1 MEIEITRDSAG
12 FAGSARDFLAARL
25 EHNVL
30 ATVLD
35 NVLRTERGAGCT
47 SGDLALSRDSPL
59 FAVGSE
65 PATGEVIAAALRTP
79 PWPML
84 AAGFDNPGHA
94 SDLIDRWLTHDP
106 ALSEFGAEPATAMAL
121 INGWQASTGG
131 TTECIFREALYSL
144 TTVSDPSDPATGRLR
159 EATEEDRDLLV
170 QWEVAF
176 GVETGLGQ
184 TEQAA
189 AIVDRRLDARQQFI
203 WEDGRPTST
212 LGHTAQ
218 IAGAVRIGSV
228 YTPPGLRNRGYAS
241 AAVAALSRLLL
252 VRGAERCML
261 FTDVANPTS
270 NRIYASIGYVR
281 FADWEQH
288 RLLR

>member
-1 MEIEITRDSAG
+1 MEIQITRDANG

-35 NVLRTERGAGCT
+35 NVLRTEPRAG
-47 SGDLALSRDSPL
+47 SMGGDLSLSRASPL

-84 AAGFDNPGHA
+84 AAGFEHPTHA
-94 SDLIDRWLTHDP
+94 SDLIDRWLTEDP
-106 ALSEFGAEPATAMAL
+106 ELSEFGAEPATAKAL
-121 INGWQASTGG
+121 VKAWQASTGG
-131 TTECIFREALYSL
+131 TTECIFREALHSL
-144 TTVSDPSDPATGRLR
+144 TRVSDPPGPATGRLR
-159 EATEEDRDLLV
+159 QATDEDRQLLV

-184 TEQAA
+184 TEQAT
-189 AIVDRRLDARQQFI
+189 AIVDRRLGARQQFI
-203 WEDGRPTST
+203 WDDGRPTST

-218 IAGAVRIGSV
+218 IAGTVRIGSV
-228 YTPPGLRNRGYAS
+228 YTPPELRNRGYAS

-252 VRGAERCML
+252 VCGAERCML

-270 NRIYASIGYVR
+270 NRIYASIGYVK